1 MSELDL
7 DNLKGLNLPIVAPI
21 DIPDDFEVWEVSALT
36 DSIGGDG
43 YQIRIGRGDAEI
55 ELRAVSRKEDHPGG
69 EFIEREVSTRFF
81 GLFNLKRRGD
91 ELVSDWFSEMQSG
104 FPAYNVRA
112 KGVKP
117 EEVVEFIHSLDY
129 VRVN

>member
-55 ELRAVSRKEDHPGG
+55 SNDARWVRREL
-69 EFIEREVSTRFF
+69 
-81 GLFNLKRRGD
+81 L
-91 ELVSDWFSEMQSG
+91 
-104 FPAYNVRA
+104 
-112 KGVKP
+112 
-117 EEVVEFIHSLDY
+117 
-129 VRVN
+129 